1 MTNHDAC
8 TRIVSFTLYLPPPQL
23 ISVGIELN
31 GSIVC
36 IFVASMRA
44 VGPIAVC
51 VPGQDHQAIVS
62 DNFSEYFLLLGG
74 PVLQTGPAPRPRNR
88 VGRCA
93 VSEQRDAFFYPRG

>member
-1 MTNHDAC
+1 MTNHDAR
-8 TRIVSFTLYLPPPQL
+8 TRIVSFALYLPPPQL
-23 ISVGIELN
+23 ISVGVELN

-62 DNFSEYFLLLGG
+62 DNFSEYFLLLIG
-74 PVLQTGPAPRPRNR
+74 PVLHAERAQPGWQLRYLCEKRLS
-88 VGRCA
+88 GQYI
-93 VSEQRDAFFYPRG
+93 S